1 MGFLPYIVCKFL
13 FPKQQDHAE
22 HFRNHTNGPTAHR
35 CPHPDDQRGNQ
46 PTIGSR
52 PGTDI
57 PPVFHWSGAVAH
69 FDFCQLHLGL
79 LDQRVG
85 KDAVHGILGGI
96 TAVRVGIGRPLHDA
110 QFKKTDRWNPLYPYP
125 ISVWWKKQ
133 LMTMKEELERKSK
146 ELEQT
151 LQMQLEVAKKESEEW
166 VKIGAVALASG
177 LLAFGLYRIFGKN
190 KEKKKTKKV
199 METLAKEGLLDPE
212 IKKKLTQKAEP
223 GLLGRVGIALLPI
236 ALNYGKEQ
244 LLSKLQESATKK
256 SDEPQK

>member
-1 MGFLPYIVCKFL
+1 
-13 FPKQQDHAE
+13 
-22 HFRNHTNGPTAHR
+22 
-35 CPHPDDQRGNQ
+35 
-46 PTIGSR
+46 
-52 PGTDI
+52 
-57 PPVFHWSGAVAH
+57 
-69 FDFCQLHLGL
+69 
-79 LDQRVG
+79 
-85 KDAVHGILGGI
+85 
-96 TAVRVGIGRPLHDA
+96 
-110 QFKKTDRWNPLYPYP
+110 
-125 ISVWWKKQ
+125 
-133 LMTMKEELERKSK
+133 MTMKEELERKSK